1 MGKMK
6 YIAIVVVLV
15 LFIMIPV
22 TMIGA
27 VVSNPLGF
35 IGDLIFDI
43 GDSDKISEDIEEMY
57 SNFTSTKLFE
67 ESTAY
72 IDQLRKDNVKF
83 SYKYYIIPCLLVIDV
98 EIDQPTLENTGMD
111 KLLKKAYEIGERET
125 TDNEYITMLKKTNE
139 FQKLN
144 QLSDTT
150 ILMYINQLGGASSNN
165 TQLPTSTEDLRL
177 IAQGDIYIG
186 AANPFVASGYR
197 GQCTWWCWSRAKEV
211 TGVIMPTSNA
221 RDWAKDTTLKTGK
234 EPKSKSVL
242 SIWDNGSNGR
252 QHVIFIEDYSNGY
265 ITFSEGN
272 IGGDGTVEY
281 TREHYL
287 ELLRYGRMS
296 ESEFMRTRV
305 YPYDHFKFIYT
316 D

>member
-1 MGKMK
+1 
-6 YIAIVVVLV
+6 
-15 LFIMIPV
+15 
-22 TMIGA
+22 
-27 VVSNPLGF
+27 
-35 IGDLIFDI
+35 
-43 GDSDKISEDIEEMY
+43 
-57 SNFTSTKLFE
+57 
-67 ESTAY
+67 
-72 IDQLRKDNVKF
+72 
-83 SYKYYIIPCLLVIDV
+83 
-98 EIDQPTLENTGMD
+98 
-111 KLLKKAYEIGERET
+111 
-125 TDNEYITMLKKTNE
+125 
-139 FQKLN
+139 
-144 QLSDTT
+144 
-150 ILMYINQLGGASSNN
+150 
-165 TQLPTSTEDLRL
+165 
-177 IAQGDIYIG
+177 
-186 AANPFVASGYR
+186 
-197 GQCTWWCWSRAKEV
+197 
-211 TGVIMPTSNA
+211 MPTSNA